1 VANHLY
7 KQQIEAITQVEEN
20 LPKLYADP
28 QELEQVL
35 VNLYFNAI
43 DAMPEGGVLT
53 IGAKLSL
60 GVPQVP
66 QEVAITV
73 SDTGF
78 GISPEDLPKIFLPFF
93 TAKKK
98 RGLGLGLPICDRI
111 IKNHGG
117 RIKVESQPGQGTT
130 FEIYLPVA

>member
-1 VANHLY
+1 VA
-7 KQQIEAITQVEEN
+7 
-20 LPKLYADP
+20 
-28 QELEQVL
+28 
-35 VNLYFNAI
+35 
-43 DAMPEGGVLT
+43 
-53 IGAKLSL
+53 AKPIFAAT
-60 GVPQVP
+60 GTA
-66 QEVAITV
+66 QEVAISV

-78 GISPEDLPKIFLPFF
+78 GIAPEHLPKIFLPFF

-130 FEIYLPVA
+130 FEIYLPVAQ